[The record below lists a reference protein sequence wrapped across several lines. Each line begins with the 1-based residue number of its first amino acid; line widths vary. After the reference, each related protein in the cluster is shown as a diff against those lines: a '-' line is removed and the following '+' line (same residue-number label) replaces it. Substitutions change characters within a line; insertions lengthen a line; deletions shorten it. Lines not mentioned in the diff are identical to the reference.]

1 MYTFSDNLTLLVEV
15 QKDVFSEIVIIYISS
30 IALFLL
36 FAIFVLLKQK
46 SENENFHK
54 IDKNN
59 VRKKK

>member
-1 MYTFSDNLTLLVEV
+1 MY
-15 QKDVFSEIVIIYISS
+15 SEIVIIYVSS

-54 IDKNN
+54 KDKNN
-59 VRKKK
+59 VKKKNE

>member
-1 MYTFSDNLTLLVEV
+1 MY
-15 QKDVFSEIVIIYISS
+15 SEIVIIYISS